1 VEEVDIRDLKEAMAR
16 SHNEEIKS
24 TYTYLVRA
32 SENHLRA
39 FARNLKRLGV
49 DYTPVVMGKAEFD
62 SIISSEHGKG
72 MGNGKGQC
80 CEKQPQD

>member
-1 VEEVDIRDLKEAMAR
+1 MAR
-16 SHNEEIKS
+16 TSNEEIKN

-39 FARNLKRLGV
+39 FVRNLKRLGV
-49 DYTPVVMGKAEFD
+49 DYTPVVMDKKEFEAIINNEKGK
-62 SIISSEHGKG
+62 GMG

-80 CEKQPQD
+80 CEKPPQH